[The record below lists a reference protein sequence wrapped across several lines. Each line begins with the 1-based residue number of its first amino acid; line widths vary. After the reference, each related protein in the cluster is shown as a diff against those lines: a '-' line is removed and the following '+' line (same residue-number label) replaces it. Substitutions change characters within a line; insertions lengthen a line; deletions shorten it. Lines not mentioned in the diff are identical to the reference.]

1 MAKGGGDSCCVTGSN
16 GVELIRG
23 KLVVGVVSNGLSNR
37 PIKSSLREKE
47 QEMTHLLP
55 KAEKTKTDATH
66 TQYSYL

>member
-47 QEMTHLLP
+47 QEMTH
-55 KAEKTKTDATH
+55 AEKTKTDTRS
-66 TQYSYL
+66 TGTCEVC